1 MQVTTSQTMSFV
13 ETQTGTGGQGRTAH
27 DDPVVDI
34 AIPVYNEERVLAS
47 SVRRLRRYL
56 DENLP
61 WPAIVTIVDNA
72 STDSTPDVAEVLA
85 GELPGVRGMR
95 IDVRGRGRALR
106 AAWEQSHAT
115 VVAYMDVDLSTSLDA
130 LLPLLAP
137 LVSGHSDV
145 AIGSRLAHG
154 ARVVRGPKREV
165 ISRGYN
171 LLLHALLGSGFSDAQ
186 CGFKAM
192 RAEVARVLLP
202 AVVDNRWFF
211 DTELLVLAEER
222 AMRVH
227 EVAVDWVDDPDSR
240 VDIVRTARDDLLGVL
255 RLLRRRFTANP
266 RGPALA
272 QRPADPRSVLAR
284 FIRVGPLNT
293 VAFLLLFLAL
303 RPTSGAA
310 TADLLALA
318 VCTVGQAAA
327 HRWVTVGQPVPGGA
341 IAAGL
346 VGAYAT
352 SAVTTLLA
360 LGVLGDLGWRSSLV
374 VAVALLAASALAALV
389 RFVLLQ
395 MWTASSSDDAVRVT
409 GGRPS

>member
-13 ETQTGTGGQGRTAH
+13 ETQTGTEGQGRTAH

-85 GELPGVRGMR
+85 GELPGVRAMR

-202 AVVDNRWFF
+202 AGDNSWFF

-266 RGPALA
+266 RGRLRSTSCRYSIGFGALYPG
-272 QRPADPRSVLAR
+272 RPAEHGRLPFVVLGPAPDLGCGHRGPAGAGSVHR
-284 FIRVGPLNT
+284 RPGRRPPVGDG
-293 VAFLLLFLAL
+293 
-303 RPTSGAA
+303 RPTGAGRAVPPVWSGP
-310 TADLLALA
+310 TP
-318 VCTVGQAAA
+318 
-327 HRWVTVGQPVPGGA
+327 RVP
-341 IAAGL
+341 
-346 VGAYAT
+346 
-352 SAVTTLLA
+352 S
-360 LGVLGDLGWRSSLV
+360 
-374 VAVALLAASALAALV
+374 
-389 RFVLLQ
+389 
-395 MWTASSSDDAVRVT
+395 
-409 GGRPS
+409 PPC

>member
-1 MQVTTSQTMSFV
+1 MQVTTSRMVSIVGT
-13 ETQTGTGGQGRTAH
+13 ETGTERPGRRAH

-34 AIPVYNEERVLAS
+34 AIPVYNEERVLAAN
-47 SVRRLRRYL
+47 VRRLRSYL

-61 WPAIVTIVDNA
+61 WPAVVTIVDNA

-85 GELPGVRGMR
+85 GELAGVRAMR

-171 LLLHALLGSGFSDAQ
+171 LLLHGLLGNDFSDAQ

-192 RAEVARVLLP
+192 RADVARALLP
-202 AVVDNRWFF
+202 GVVDNSWFF

-222 AMRVH
+222 AMRIH

-240 VDIVRTARDDLLGVL
+240 VDIVRTACDDLLGVL
-255 RLLRRRFTANP
+255 RVLRRRFRANTRRP
-266 RGPALA
+266 VVAD
-272 QRPADPRSVLAR
+272 RPADTRWFLAP
-284 FIRVGPLNT
+284 FTRVGPPST
-293 VAFLLLFLAL
+293 VVFLLLFFAL
-303 RPTSGAA
+303 RPTLGAV
-310 TADLLALA
+310 TADLLALSVGTA
-318 VCTVGQAAA
+318 GQAAA
-327 HRWVTVGQPVPGGA
+327 HRWLTAGGPVRGRVV
-341 IAAGL
+341 AAGL
-346 VGAYAT
+346 AGVYAT

-360 LGVLGDLGWRSSLV
+360 LGVLAELGWRSSLV

-395 MWTASSSDDAVRVT
+395 MWIARSSDDAVRVT
-409 GGRPS
+409 MGGPS